1 MWTRQADWQCALN
14 EVDKTELT
22 WYLVVTITR
31 AGALPAL
38 FPDPAFI
45 LPPHD
50 VTPALVGDLGVDL
63 APAPLLAAFAASAPQ
78 SHPTMAQRASTRGQ
92 NSPGRLFVGAAA
104 AVGNLLL
111 LLAADVVAGLGRR
124 KGKG

>member
-45 LPPHD
+45 LPPHN
-50 VTPALVGDLGVDL
+50 VTCALVGDLGVDL
-63 APAPLLAAFAASAPQ
+63 APAPLLAASAAASAPKVIQQ
-78 SHPTMAQRASTRGQ
+78 SRSGIPPEGKTHP
-92 NSPGRLFVGAAA
+92 
-104 AVGNLLL
+104 
-111 LLAADVVAGLGRR
+111 VAFS
-124 KGKG
+124 